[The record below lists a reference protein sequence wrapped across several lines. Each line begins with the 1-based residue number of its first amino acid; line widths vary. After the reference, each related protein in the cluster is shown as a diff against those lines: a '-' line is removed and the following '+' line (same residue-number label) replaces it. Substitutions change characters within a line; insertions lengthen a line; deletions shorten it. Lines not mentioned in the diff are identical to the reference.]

1 MGQQLGTPG
10 RMLSIKHHFTFNA
23 FRHTQNIIFID
34 FFKGKEFSSL
44 SALIFDSKDKNLI
57 AVFFFLFTYLGKSRL

>member
-1 MGQQLGTPG
+1 M
-10 RMLSIKHHFTFNA
+10 SIKHHFTFNA

-34 FFKGKEFSSL
+34 FFLKEFSSL